1 MIRNFIYLDE
11 DKMYS
16 LSSQLFEGVTE
27 YVLNESFSEKSESE
41 DQKGPVGS
49 GRVLGDILR
58 SGDRRTEKK
67 FLNDYSF
74 SIFEK
79 RLIDDSAVSIVS
91 ASASDVDFDGRS
103 FAKVSSRVVFNDIN
117 SIKKTLGNFNDV
129 GRAMAH
135 VTNFEEISAAD
146 RQLGELRRA
155 GKGGP
160 KLQAELK
167 SLMNVDRI
175 AKNSGLYQDKKFLDD
190 LALLLEYGFQDQ
202 LEIQMNVGENIFSS
216 NLNRLFLRE
225 SEDLL
230 VRKYSRRT
238 EVEFTLFGIVTQY
251 KGGAGASEG
260 AVGVDGIKGA
270 LMNLISSLIGV
281 ESTFTGRL
289 ENEII
294 VDPIAIYVEL

>member
-1 MIRNFIYLDE
+1 M
-11 DKMYS
+11 
-16 LSSQLFEGVTE
+16 T
-27 YVLNESFSEKSESE
+27 
-41 DQKGPVGS
+41 
-49 GRVLGDILR
+49 
-58 SGDRRTEKK
+58 
-67 FLNDYSF
+67 
-74 SIFEK
+74 SIQ
-79 RLIDDSAVSIVS
+79 S
-91 ASASDVDFDGRS
+91 
-103 FAKVSSRVVFNDIN
+103 
-117 SIKKTLGNFNDV
+117 KKTLGNFNDV

-238 EVEFTLFGIVTQY
+238 EVEFTLLG
-251 KGGAGASEG
+251 
-260 AVGVDGIKGA
+260 
-270 LMNLISSLIGV
+270 L
-281 ESTFTGRL
+281 
-289 ENEII
+289 
-294 VDPIAIYVEL
+294 